1 MKHLIPIIDNAITT
15 TDAILEIRQTL
26 ERYIS
31 ILNTNLDKFNLWL
44 TIENNKVNHYPKYKN
59 DRINCFYISVTYH
72 FYQYRYNFI
81 DYEYIPI
88 KSIITKNLSEIEKYI
103 KENIINYQNY
113 EQKTNCKTNSSSKKS

>member
-1 MKHLIPIIDNAITT
+1 MKYLIPIIDNAITT
-15 TDAILEIRQTL
+15 TNAILEIKQTL

-31 ILNTNLDKFNLWL
+31 ILNTNLDKFSLWL

-59 DRINCFYISVTYH
+59 DRINCFYISITYH

-81 DYEYIPI
+81 DCEYIPI
-88 KSIITKNLSEIEKYI
+88 KSIVTKNLSEIEKYI

-113 EQKTNCKTNSSSKKS
+113 EQKTNYKTNSSSKKS